1 MIKYRRIRQTG
12 QVAHMREKKNAHRDF
27 VGKPQ
32 GKKPV
37 ARHTR
42 DK

>member
-1 MIKYRRIRQTG
+1 MIKYRRIRLTW

-27 VGKPQ
+27 VGKPV
-32 GKKPV
+32 G
-37 ARHTR
+37 RYTR